1 MDMNDDTDLCK
12 AEESVEAT
20 ADWRQYRAGKGD
32 KAGRKITRIYA
43 ADQAYVI
50 YFLGCDL
57 YYETTPEIEH
67 DLGSADASLARIN
80 RLLDSKPPKN
90 SREYNENCSILELT
104 ADALEMFFCGEK
116 PEALEILNGL
126 CDKLKAKEEAQR
138 RLMYQGGT
146 FVITGL
152 VWLVYL
158 LFLIKKW
165 ITPEWE
171 PWFLAAALAMA
182 GGLFS
187 VCLSIGS
194 LEVNVNQKKIFLF
207 FAGTTRAIV
216 ALLAGAG
223 LLLAMR
229 SKVFAGITY
238 KGDPPQVAEGL
249 VAAEMFFCFLAG
261 FSETFVP
268 NILSKATETKD
279 KEKTAAEKAAAE
291 KAAAVKVAAEKA
303 AREKAA
309 AAAKTEAAAKAAA
322 EKAERE
328 KVAAGHGTGA

>member
-1 MDMNDDTDLCK
+1 
-12 AEESVEAT
+12 
-20 ADWRQYRAGKGD
+20 
-32 KAGRKITRIYA
+32 
-43 ADQAYVI
+43 
-50 YFLGCDL
+50 
-57 YYETTPEIEH
+57 
-67 DLGSADASLARIN
+67 
-80 RLLDSKPPKN
+80 
-90 SREYNENCSILELT
+90 
-104 ADALEMFFCGEK
+104 
-116 PEALEILNGL
+116 
-126 CDKLKAKEEAQR
+126 
-138 RLMYQGGT
+138 
-146 FVITGL
+146 
-152 VWLVYL
+152 
-158 LFLIKKW
+158 
-165 ITPEWE
+165 
-171 PWFLAAALAMA
+171 
-182 GGLFS
+182 
-187 VCLSIGS
+187 
-194 LEVNVNQKKIFLF
+194 VNQKKFFLF

-216 ALLAGAG
+216 ALLAGVG

-249 VAAEMFFCFLAG
+249 MAAEMFFCFLAG

-328 KVAAGHGTGA
+328 KAAAGHGTGA

>member
-1 MDMNDDTDLCK
+1 MNEDNDLCK
-12 AEESVEAT
+12 PEESVEAT
-20 ADWRQYRAGKGD
+20 PDWHQYRAGKGD

-80 RLLDSKPPKN
+80 RLLDSKPPTN
-90 SREYNENCSILELT
+90 SREYNENCSILELA

-116 PEALEILNGL
+116 PEAIEILNGL

-146 FVITGL
+146 FVITAL
-152 VWLVYL
+152 AWIVYL
-158 LFLIKKW
+158 LFRIEGW
-165 ITPEWE
+165 ITPNWQ

-194 LEVNVNQKKIFLF
+194 LEVNVNQQKVFLL
-207 FAGTTRAIV
+207 FAGATRAIV

-238 KGDPPQVAEGL
+238 KGDPPAVAEAL
-249 VAAEMFFCFLAG
+249 IAAEMFFCFLAG

-279 KEKTAAEKAAAE
+279 KDKAAADKTAAEKAA
-291 KAAAVKVAAEKA
+291 VEKA
-303 AREKAA
+303 AREKPA
-309 AAAKTEAAAKAAA
+309 AAAKSEAEAKAAE
-322 EKAERE
+322 EKADRE
-328 KVAAGHGTGA
+328 KAAGEHRAGQ